1 VSKLLIYESRRLV
14 LPIETVVDAVVELD
28 REHGGRL
35 ALATLAEA
43 RIETGAQPGLLLEVL
58 HADSVEAEQRRFSLP
73 AIAAAVIHYC
83 WKCRIPVPR
92 NATKTIEIVPEGFA
106 LMLQATLGVPRRHGA
121 LAGHAPSDAADSAEE
136 PSQPHPGNAAVS
148 R

>member
-14 LPIETVVDAVVELD
+14 LPIETVVDAIIELD

-35 ALATLAEA
+35 ASADVTGA
-43 RIETGAQPGLLLEVL
+43 RIGTGEDPGLLLEVL
-58 HADSVEAEQRRFSLP
+58 HVDSVEPEQRRYSLP

-83 WKCRIPVPR
+83 WKSRIPMPR
-92 NATKTIEIVPEGFA
+92 NVTKSIEIVPEGFA
-106 LMLQATLGVPRRHGA
+106 LALQGTIEVPRRHGA
-121 LAGHAPSDAADSAEE
+121 VATQADPGVSPEEAEASAAANSE
-136 PSQPHPGNAAVS
+136 VS